1 LKKTSLASRRAKK
14 VMERVVSQLKLEKEK
29 RDLVTQNEEFKNII
43 IKIGVNPEDRSVVQK
58 LLQGAETKV

>member
-1 LKKTSLASRRAKK
+1 
-14 VMERVVSQLKLEKEK
+14 MERVVSQLKLEKEK